1 MFIMRLSSSVFALL
15 CLMCEVL
22 CIALFLRGF
31 FPVPVKSSVSSKSKV
46 SDLPPEPLTGSGTN
60 ASESPGP
67 VFRRVVILLVDA
79 LREDFVFGSDGLRF
93 MPYTRQVVE
102 RGSSHSFIA
111 KARAP
116 TVTMPRIKAL
126 TTGSIPGFIDVVMN
140 LNSPALLED
149 NLIWQAKNAG
159 KRIIF
164 YGDDTWVRLFPK
176 HFMEQDG
183 TTSFF
188 VSDYT
193 EVDNNVTRHLD
204 DTLKRDDWDILI
216 LHYLGLDHIGHI
228 SGPHSSLIGP
238 KLTEMDDI
246 VKKIHA
252 ALISKESE
260 GTLPNLLVLCGDHG
274 MTETGSHG
282 GSSDPEINTP
292 LVLISPAFR
301 RKGGFEVPGVLEQ
314 VDLAPTLALG
324 QGLPISKNS
333 VGRLIPAVFE
343 DLSLRDRLRFL
354 QLNGHQLSC
363 LLEDNNPSFHKED
376 GYELFRVAEKSHGSW
391 MKLYMDGNTSEVLG
405 NMGKKVLKQY
415 LEALKAMSS
424 ALSKQLGKYDMYSMI
439 MGMIL
444 VLILLLLAMPEALSR
459 EAAVDIPLA
468 ASLFSLPFY
477 LLCLLGSALHVLICT
492 SAGGLCYLCSL
503 PWVLVFTLIIL
514 SSALMCALVT
524 MAARRMPTSTKTPT
538 KGSGWTLSELDVV
551 LLVGTV
557 GHTLSLSSSS
567 FIEEEHQTWFFLLN
581 TLCLAVFQDVCRK
594 YFREQEEGGEEE
606 SFSSFS
612 PAVELGM
619 SAGSEKWLA
628 LATPLLTLTCCRLL
642 RSLNHTGVQWA
653 HLPDFG
659 HWLNSADHK
668 MFLSL
673 LAALS
678 LALIFLLIQRHCSL
692 VSKIALSLGLLGVY
706 SYRAAVGNVLFPWQH
721 SSRAV
726 SKLEVERWDGEFLTG
741 ERREESAMTR
751 PRRADAAFSGSQ
763 RRLNLLF
770 AEASAEVTEK
780 NYRCLEGV
788 SFCQSGGTVEARFVY
803 VFVLGILFTGVKD
816 LLRAQLTS
824 SGGDGGRLKSR
835 GLWEV
840 YSGVV
845 LLVAL
850 LFRAH
855 NLPTLACCL
864 LIQTVMAQFIWK
876 RLHYDAAQ
884 TTIMHYWFG
893 QAFFYF
899 QGNSNNIGTVDIS
912 VGFVGLESYVEA
924 PAVILTALSTYAGP
938 LLWAFHLLCYLTSQ
952 RHRAVMGLGH
962 GSYCFALLRSIP
974 AVFYVVLVT
983 GLRYHL
989 FIWSVF
995 SPKLLYEA
1003 MHTLITTAVCL
1014 CFTFMDQ
1021 DRSGR
1026 L

>member
-22 CIALFLRGF
+22 SIALFLRGF
-31 FPVPVKSSVSSKSKV
+31 FPVPVKSSFSSKSKV
-46 SDLPPEPLTGSGTN
+46 SDFPAEPLTGSGTN
-60 ASESPGP
+60 SSKSPGP
-67 VFRRVVILLVDA
+67 VFTRVVIVLVDA
-79 LREDFVFGSDGLRF
+79 LREDFVFGSDGRRF
-93 MPYTRQVVE
+93 MPYTRHVVE

-159 KRIIF
+159 KHIIF

-238 KLTEMDDI
+238 KLMEMDDI
-246 VKKIHA
+246 IKKIHA

-274 MTETGSHG
+274 MSETGSHG
-282 GSSDPEINTP
+282 GSSEPEISTP

-301 RKGGFEVPGVLEQ
+301 RKGGFEEPGVLEQ
-314 VDLAPTLALG
+314 VDLMPTLALG
-324 QGLPISKNS
+324 LGLPISKNS

-343 DLSLRDRLRFL
+343 DLSLRDQLRFL

-363 LLEDNNPSFHKED
+363 LLQDSNPTFHKED

-444 VLILLLLAMPEALSR
+444 VLQVLILLLLAMPEALSR
-459 EAAVDIPLA
+459 EAVVDIPLA

-514 SSALMCALVT
+514 SSALMCALVA
-524 MAARRMPTSTKTPT
+524 MAARRMPTSSKTPI
-538 KGSGWTLSELDVV
+538 KGSGWTLSELDVL

-557 GHTLSLSSSS
+557 GHTLSLASSS
-567 FIEEEHQTWFFLLN
+567 FIEEEHQTWYFLLN

-594 YFREQEEGGEEE
+594 YFREHRLDEDEGVDEEF
-606 SFSSFS
+606 STPSSFS

-642 RSLNHTGVQWA
+642 RSLNHTGVQWV

-659 HWLNSADHK
+659 HWLNSGDHK

-692 VSKIALSLGLLGVY
+692 VSKIALALGLLGVY

-726 SKLEVERWDGEFLTG
+726 SK
-741 ERREESAMTR
+741 
-751 PRRADAAFSGSQ
+751 
-763 RRLNLLF
+763 
-770 AEASAEVTEK
+770 
-780 NYRCLEGV
+780 
-788 SFCQSGGTVEARFVY
+788 GTVEARFVY

-824 SGGDGGRLKSR
+824 SVGDGGRLKSR

-864 LIQTVMAQFIWK
+864 LIQTAMAQFIWK
-876 RLHYDAAQ
+876 KLHYDAAQ

-924 PAVILTALSTYAGP
+924 PAVILTVLSTYAGP
-938 LLWAFHLLCYLTSQ
+938 LLWTFHLLCYLTSQ
-952 RHRAVMGLGH
+952 RDRAVMGLGH

-1003 MHTLITTAVCL
+1003 MHTLVTAAMCL

-1021 DRSGR
+1021 ECSSRP
-1026 L
+1026 

>member
-1 MFIMRLSSSVFALL
+1 MKLSSSVFAVL
-15 CLMCEVL
+15 CLICEIVSV
-22 CIALFLRGF
+22 ALFLRGF
-31 FPVPVKSSVSSKSKV
+31 FPVPVKSSFSAKSKL
-46 SDLPPEPLTGSGTN
+46 SDFPAEPQTGSALN
-60 ASESPGP
+60 SSRVPAAL
-67 VFRRVVILLVDA
+67 FRRVVIVLIDA
-79 LREDFVFGSDGLRF
+79 LRQDFVFGSDGRRF
-93 MPYTRQVVE
+93 MPYTRHVLE

-111 KARAP
+111 KARPP

-149 NLIWQAKNAG
+149 NLIWQAKSAG

-176 HFMEQDG
+176 HFMEHDG

-204 DTLKRDDWDILI
+204 STLKRDDWDILI

-238 KLTEMDDI
+238 KLMEMDDVI
-246 VKKIHA
+246 KKIHTS
-252 ALISKESE
+252 LISKESE

-274 MTETGSHG
+274 MSETGSHG
-282 GSSDPEINTP
+282 GSSEPEINTP
-292 LVLISPAFR
+292 LLLISPAFR
-301 RKGGFEVPGVLEQ
+301 RKAGLEEPDVLEQ
-314 VDLAPTLALG
+314 VDLTPTLALAL
-324 QGLPISKNS
+324 GLPISQNS
-333 VGRLIPAVFE
+333 VGHLIPAVFE
-343 DLSLRDRLRFL
+343 ELSLREQLRLL
-354 QLNGHQLSC
+354 QLNGHQLSR
-363 LLEDNNPSFHKED
+363 LLQDSNPTFHKED

-391 MKLYMDGNTSEVLG
+391 MKLYVDGNTSEVLS

-424 ALSKQLGKYDMYSMI
+424 ALGKQLGKYDMYSMI
-439 MGMIL
+439 MGMIFML
-444 VLILLLLAMPEALSR
+444 QVLFLLLLAMPEALSR
-459 EAAVDIPLA
+459 EAVVDVPLA
-468 ASLFSLPFY
+468 SSLLSLPFY
-477 LLCLLGSALHVLICT
+477 LLCLFGSALHVLICT
-492 SAGGLCYLCSL
+492 SAGGPCYLCSL
-503 PWVLVFTLIIL
+503 PWVLVFAVIL
-514 SSALMCALVT
+514 FSSAFMCALVT
-524 MAARRMPTSTKTPT
+524 MAARRIPTSNKTPT
-538 KGSGWTLSELDVV
+538 KSSAWTLSELDT
-551 LLVGTV
+551 LLLIGTV
-557 GHTLSLSSSS
+557 GHTLSLGSSS
-567 FIEEEHQTWFFLLN
+567 FIEEEHQTWYFLLN

-594 YFREQEEGGEEE
+594 YFREQRHRGDEEDEGPLLPSSAEER
-606 SFSSFS
+606 STFS
-612 PAVELGM
+612 PAAELGI

-628 LATPLLTLTCCRLL
+628 LATPLLTLACCRLL
-642 RSLNHTGVQWA
+642 RSLNQTGVQWA

-659 HWLNSADHK
+659 HWLNSGDHK
-668 MFLSL
+668 AFLSV
-673 LAALS
+673 LAVLS
-678 LALIFLLIQRHCSL
+678 LVLIFLLVQRHCSL
-692 VSKIALSLGLLGVY
+692 VSKIALALGLLGVY

-726 SKLEVERWDGEFLTG
+726 SK
-741 ERREESAMTR
+741 
-751 PRRADAAFSGSQ
+751 
-763 RRLNLLF
+763 
-770 AEASAEVTEK
+770 
-780 NYRCLEGV
+780 
-788 SFCQSGGTVEARFVY
+788 GTVEARFVY

-816 LLRAQLTS
+816 LLRSQVMS
-824 SGGDGGRLKSR
+824 SAADSGRLKSR

-876 RLHYDAAQ
+876 KLHYDAAQ

-924 PAVILTALSTYAGP
+924 PAVFLTALSTYTGP
-938 LLWAFHLLCYLTSQ
+938 LLWACHLLCHLSSE
-952 RHRAVMGLGH
+952 RDRAVNGLGH

-974 AVFYVVLVT
+974 VVFYVVLVT
-983 GLRYHL
+983 SLRYHL

-1003 MHTLITTAVCL
+1003 MHTLVTTAVCL
-1014 CFTFMDQ
+1014 FFTFMDQ
-1021 DRSGR
+1021 ERSAR
-1026 L
+1026 P

>member
-1 MFIMRLSSSVFALL
+1 MKLSSSVFALL
-15 CLMCEVL
+15 CLICEIVS
-22 CIALFLRGF
+22 IALFLRGF
-31 FPVPVKSSVSSKSKV
+31 FPVPVKSSFSAKSKL
-46 SDLPPEPLTGSGTN
+46 SDFPAEPQTGSALN
-60 ASESPGP
+60 SSRVPAPL
-67 VFRRVVILLVDA
+67 FRRVVIVLIDA
-79 LREDFVFGSDGLRF
+79 LRQDFVFGSDGRRF
-93 MPYTRQVVE
+93 MPYTRHVLE

-111 KARAP
+111 KARPP

-149 NLIWQAKNAG
+149 NLIWQAKSAG

-176 HFMEQDG
+176 HFMEHDG

-204 DTLKRDDWDILI
+204 STLKRDDWDILI

-238 KLTEMDDI
+238 KLMEMDDVI
-246 VKKIHA
+246 KKIHTS
-252 ALISKESE
+252 LISKESE

-274 MTETGSHG
+274 MSETGSHG
-282 GSSDPEINTP
+282 GSSEPEINTP
-292 LVLISPAFR
+292 LLLISPAFR
-301 RKGGFEVPGVLEQ
+301 RKAGLEEPDVLEQ
-314 VDLAPTLALG
+314 VDLTPTLALAL
-324 QGLPISKNS
+324 GLPISQNS
-333 VGRLIPAVFE
+333 VGHLIPAVFE
-343 DLSLRDRLRFL
+343 ELSLREQLRLL
-354 QLNGHQLSC
+354 QLNGHQLSR
-363 LLEDNNPSFHKED
+363 LLQDSNPTFHKED
-376 GYELFRVAEKSHGSW
+376 GYELLRVAEKSHGSW
-391 MKLYMDGNTSEVLG
+391 MKLYVDGNTSEVLS

-439 MGMIL
+439 MGMIFML
-444 VLILLLLAMPEALSR
+444 QVLFLLLLAMPEALSR
-459 EAAVDIPLA
+459 EAVVDVPLA
-468 ASLFSLPFY
+468 SSLLSLPFY
-477 LLCLLGSALHVLICT
+477 LLCLFGSALHVLICT
-492 SAGGLCYLCSL
+492 SAGGPCYLCSL
-503 PWVLVFTLIIL
+503 PWVLVFAVIL
-514 SSALMCALVT
+514 FSSAFMCALVT
-524 MAARRMPTSTKTPT
+524 MAARRIPTNNKTPT
-538 KGSGWTLSELDVV
+538 KSSAWTLSELDT
-551 LLVGTV
+551 LLLIGTV
-557 GHTLSLSSSS
+557 GHTLSLGSSS
-567 FIEEEHQTWFFLLN
+567 FIEEEHQTWYFLLN

-594 YFREQEEGGEEE
+594 YFREQRHRGDEEDEGPLLPSNAEER
-606 SFSSFS
+606 STFS
-612 PAVELGM
+612 PVAELGI

-628 LATPLLTLTCCRLL
+628 LATPLLTLACCRLL
-642 RSLNHTGVQWA
+642 RSLNQTGVQWA

-659 HWLNSADHK
+659 HWLNSGDHK
-668 MFLSL
+668 AFLSV
-673 LAALS
+673 LAVLS
-678 LALIFLLIQRHCSL
+678 LVLIFLLVQRHCSL
-692 VSKIALSLGLLGVY
+692 VSKIALALGLLGVY

-726 SKLEVERWDGEFLTG
+726 SK
-741 ERREESAMTR
+741 
-751 PRRADAAFSGSQ
+751 
-763 RRLNLLF
+763 
-770 AEASAEVTEK
+770 
-780 NYRCLEGV
+780 
-788 SFCQSGGTVEARFVY
+788 GTVEARFVY

-816 LLRAQLTS
+816 LLRSQVMS
-824 SGGDGGRLKSR
+824 SAADSGRLKSR

-876 RLHYDAAQ
+876 KLHYDAAQ

-893 QAFFYF
+893 QAFFFF

-924 PAVILTALSTYAGP
+924 PAVFLTALSTYTGP
-938 LLWAFHLLCYLTSQ
+938 LLWACHLLCHLSSE
-952 RHRAVMGLGH
+952 RDRAVMGLGH

-974 AVFYVVLVT
+974 VVFYVVLVT
-983 GLRYHL
+983 SLRYHL

-1003 MHTLITTAVCL
+1003 MHTLVTTAVCL
-1014 CFTFMDQ
+1014 FFTFMDQ
-1021 DRSGR
+1021 ERSAR
-1026 L
+1026 P

>member
-1 MFIMRLSSSVFALL
+1 MFKMRLSSSVFALL
-15 CLMCEVL
+15 CLICEVVS
-22 CIALFLRGF
+22 IALFLRGF
-31 FPVPVKSSVSSKSKV
+31 FPVPVKSSFSSKSKV
-46 SDLPPEPLTGSGTN
+46 SHFPAEPLTGSGVN
-60 ASESPGP
+60 SSKIPGAL
-67 VFRRVVILLVDA
+67 FRRVVIVLIDA
-79 LREDFVFGSDGLRF
+79 LREDFVFGSDGRRF
-93 MPYTRQVVE
+93 MPYTRNVVE

-149 NLIWQAKNAG
+149 NLIWQAKTAG

-188 VSDYT
+188 VSDYM

-238 KLTEMDDI
+238 KLMEMDDI
-246 VKKIHA
+246 IKKIHA
-252 ALISKESE
+252 SLISKESE

-274 MTETGSHG
+274 MSETGSHG
-282 GSSDPEINTP
+282 GSSEPEINTP

-301 RKGGFEVPGVLEQ
+301 RKAEFEEPGVLEQ
-314 VDLAPTLALG
+314 VDLTPTLALG
-324 QGLPISKNS
+324 LGLPISQNS

-343 DLSLRDRLRFL
+343 ELSLREQLRFL
-354 QLNGHQLSC
+354 QLNGHQLSR
-363 LLEDNNPSFHKED
+363 LLQDSNPTFHKED
-376 GYELFRVAEKSHGSW
+376 GYELFRVAEKSHTSW
-391 MKLYMDGNTSEVLG
+391 MKLYVDGNTSEVLS

-415 LEALKAMSS
+415 LDALKAMSS

-439 MGMIL
+439 MGMIFL
-444 VLILLLLAMPEALSR
+444 LQVLGLLLLAMPEALSR
-459 EAAVDIPLA
+459 DAIVDVPLA

-477 LLCLLGSALHVLICT
+477 LLCLLGAALHVLICT

-503 PWVLVFTLIIL
+503 PWVLVFTAILL
-514 SSALMCALVT
+514 SSALMCALVA
-524 MAARRMPTSTKTPT
+524 MAARRMPNSSSKTPT
-538 KGSGWTLSELDVV
+538 KGSDWTLSELDAL

-557 GHTLSLSSSS
+557 GHTLSLGSSS
-567 FIEEEHQTWFFLLN
+567 FIEEEHQTWYFLLN

-594 YFREQEEGGEEE
+594 YFRERRHRGEEE
-606 SFSSFS
+606 EEGPLLPSTAEETFSSPSSFF
-612 PAVELGM
+612 PELGI

-642 RSLNHTGVQWA
+642 RSLNQTGVQWA

-659 HWLNSADHK
+659 HWLNSGDHK
-668 MFLSL
+668 MFLSV

-692 VSKIALSLGLLGVY
+692 VSKIALVLGLLGVY

-726 SKLEVERWDGEFLTG
+726 SK
-741 ERREESAMTR
+741 
-751 PRRADAAFSGSQ
+751 
-763 RRLNLLF
+763 
-770 AEASAEVTEK
+770 
-780 NYRCLEGV
+780 
-788 SFCQSGGTVEARFVY
+788 GTVEARFVY

-824 SGGDGGRLKSR
+824 SAVDGGRLKSR

-864 LIQTVMAQFIWK
+864 LIQTIMAQFIWK
-876 RLHYDAAQ
+876 KLHYDAAQ

-924 PAVILTALSTYAGP
+924 PAIILTVLSTYAGP
-938 LLWAFHLLCYLTSQ
+938 LLWAFHLLCYLSSE
-952 RHRAVMGLGH
+952 RDRAVMGLGH

-974 AVFYVVLVT
+974 AVFYVVLVIA
-983 GLRYHL
+983 LRYHL

-1003 MHTLITTAVCL
+1003 MHTLVTTAVCL

-1021 DRSGR
+1021 DRSTR
-1026 L
+1026 P

>member
-1 MFIMRLSSSVFALL
+1 MRLSSSVFALL
-15 CLMCEVL
+15 CVMCEVL
-22 CIALFLRGF
+22 SIALFLRGF
-31 FPVPVKSSVSSKSKV
+31 FPVPVKSSLSSESKA
-46 SDLPPEPLTGSGTN
+46 SDLPAEPLTGSGTN
-60 ASESPGP
+60 SSESPGP
-67 VFRRVVILLVDA
+67 VFRRVVIVLVDA

-93 MPYTRQVVE
+93 MPYTRHVVE

-246 VKKIHA
+246 MKKIHA

-260 GTLPNLLVLCGDHG
+260 GTSPNLLVLCGDHG

-282 GSSDPEINTP
+282 GSSEPEINTP

-301 RKGGFEVPGVLEQ
+301 RRGGFEEPGVLEQ
-314 VDLAPTLALG
+314 VDLTPTLALG

-343 DLSLRDRLRFL
+343 DLSLRDQLRFL

-363 LLEDNNPSFHKED
+363 LLEDNNPTFHKED

-405 NMGKKVLKQY
+405 NIGKKVLKQY

-444 VLILLLLAMPEALSR
+444 VLQVLILLLLAMPEALSR
-459 EAAVDIPLA
+459 EAVVDIPLA

-503 PWVLVFTLIIL
+503 PWVLVFALIIL
-514 SSALMCALVT
+514 SSALMCALVA
-524 MAARRMPTSTKTPT
+524 MAARRMPTSSKSPT

-557 GHTLSLSSSS
+557 GHTLSLASSS
-567 FIEEEHQTWFFLLN
+567 FIEEEHQTWYFLLN

-594 YFREQEEGGEEE
+594 YFSEQEEGGEEE

-619 SAGSEKWLA
+619 SVGSEKWLA

-659 HWLNSADHK
+659 HWLNSGDHK

-673 LAALS
+673 LGALS

-692 VSKIALSLGLLGVY
+692 VSKIALALGLLGVY

-721 SSRAV
+721 SSRTV
-726 SKLEVERWDGEFLTG
+726 SK
-741 ERREESAMTR
+741 
-751 PRRADAAFSGSQ
+751 
-763 RRLNLLF
+763 
-770 AEASAEVTEK
+770 
-780 NYRCLEGV
+780 
-788 SFCQSGGTVEARFVY
+788 GTVEARFVY

-824 SGGDGGRLKSR
+824 SAGDGGRLKSR

-864 LIQTVMAQFIWK
+864 LVQTVMAQFIWK

-1003 MHTLITTAVCL
+1003 MHTLVTTAVCV

-1026 L
+1026 P

>member
-1 MFIMRLSSSVFALL
+1 MKLSSSVFALL
-15 CLMCEVL
+15 CLICEIVS
-22 CIALFLRGF
+22 IALFLRGF
-31 FPVPVKSSVSSKSKV
+31 FPVPVKSSFSAKSKV
-46 SDLPPEPLTGSGTN
+46 NDFPAEPQTGSGPN
-60 ASESPGP
+60 SSKAPAP
-67 VFRRVVILLVDA
+67 LFKRVVIVLIDA
-79 LREDFVFGSDGLRF
+79 LREDFVFGSDGRRF
-93 MPYTRQVVE
+93 MPYTRHVVE

-111 KARAP
+111 KARPP

-149 NLIWQAKNAG
+149 NLIWQAKSAG

-176 HFMEQDG
+176 HFMEHDG

-204 DTLKRDDWDILI
+204 GTLKRDDWDILI

-238 KLTEMDDI
+238 KLMEMDDI
-246 VKKIHA
+246 IKKIHSS
-252 ALISKESE
+252 LISKESE

-274 MTETGSHG
+274 MSETGSHG
-282 GSSDPEINTP
+282 GSSEPEINTP
-292 LVLISPAFR
+292 LVLISPAFK
-301 RKGGFEVPGVLEQ
+301 RKAGFEEPGVLEQ
-314 VDLAPTLALG
+314 VDLTPTLALG
-324 QGLPISKNS
+324 LGLPISKNS
-333 VGRLIPAVFE
+333 VGHLISAVFE
-343 DLSLRDRLRFL
+343 ELSLREQLRLL
-354 QLNGHQLSC
+354 QINGHQLSR
-363 LLEDNNPSFHKED
+363 LLQDSSPTFHKED
-376 GYELFRVAEKSHGSW
+376 GYEQFRMAEKSHGSW
-391 MKLYMDGNTSEVLG
+391 MKLYVDGNTSEVLS

-439 MGMIL
+439 MGMIFIL
-444 VLILLLLAMPEALSR
+444 QVLFLLLLAMPEALSR
-459 EAAVDIPLA
+459 EAVVDVPLA
-468 ASLFSLPFY
+468 SSLLSLPFY
-477 LLCLLGSALHVLICT
+477 LLCLFGSALHVLICT
-492 SAGGLCYLCSL
+492 SAGGPCYLCSL
-503 PWVLVFTLIIL
+503 PWVLVFIVIL
-514 SSALMCALVT
+514 MSSAFTCALAS
-524 MAARRMPTSTKTPT
+524 MAARRMSTGNKTPT
-538 KGSGWTLSELDVV
+538 KSSNWTLSELDAL
-551 LLVGTV
+551 LLVGMV
-557 GHTLSLSSSS
+557 GHTLSLGSSS
-567 FIEEEHQTWFFLLN
+567 FIEEEHQTWYFLLN

-594 YFREQEEGGEEE
+594 YFREQRHRGEEE
-606 SFSSFS
+606 DEGPLLPSSAKEGPSFS
-612 PAVELGM
+612 PAAELGM
-619 SAGSEKWLA
+619 SPGSEKWLA

-642 RSLNHTGVQWA
+642 RSLNQTGVQWA

-659 HWLNSADHK
+659 HWLNSGDHK
-668 MFLSL
+668 AFLSL
-673 LAALS
+673 LAVVS
-678 LALIFLLIQRHCSL
+678 LVLIFLLVQRHCSL
-692 VSKIALSLGLLGVY
+692 VSKIALALGLLGVY

-726 SKLEVERWDGEFLTG
+726 SK
-741 ERREESAMTR
+741 
-751 PRRADAAFSGSQ
+751 
-763 RRLNLLF
+763 
-770 AEASAEVTEK
+770 
-780 NYRCLEGV
+780 
-788 SFCQSGGTVEARFVY
+788 GTVEARFVY

-816 LLRAQLTS
+816 LLRSQVMS
-824 SGGDGGRLKSR
+824 SAVDSGRLKSR

-864 LIQTVMAQFIWK
+864 LIQTIMAQFIWK
-876 RLHYDAAQ
+876 KLHYDAAQ

-893 QAFFYF
+893 QAFFFF

-924 PAVILTALSTYAGP
+924 PAIFLTALSTYAGP
-938 LLWAFHLLCYLTSQ
+938 LLWACHLLCFLSSQ
-952 RHRAVMGLGH
+952 RDRAVMGLGH

-983 GLRYHL
+983 SLRYHL

-1014 CFTFMDQ
+1014 FFTFMDQ
-1021 DRSGR
+1021 ERSAR
-1026 L
+1026 P